1 MSSSPHT
8 AWPPAT
14 EGRLEEVLSGLFA
27 EVLDLPRV
35 GADEDF
41 FDLDGDSLSAMRL
54 ISRVRAVLGLELNIR
69 TMFTAPTVRGVAR
82 ALAEAAAEPA
92 TAPRPRT
99 GPQRGVRPERVP
111 LSFTQQGLWYLS
123 LLQGPSPTYNMPLT
137 VRLTGRVDTAALEAA
152 LGDLVQRHESLRTVY
167 PEDLGVPYQ
176 QVLAPQAARPAL
188 LRVSCDRSDLDAA
201 VADAAQDVIDIMT
214 EAPLRTWLFTAQDDP
229 AEHVLLL
236 LLHHIAAD
244 GWSLRPLMRDLNRA
258 YLARLEGAAPDW
270 EPLPVQY
277 ADYALWQRDALGEE
291 SDPASRLSQQVAYW
305 RRALDGLPEQVE
317 LPADRPRPAVA
328 SHHGAAVEVVVDRTV
343 HERLAQLAQ
352 ARGATLFMVL
362 QAALALVLTRS
373 GAGEDV
379 PIGTP
384 VAGRADESL
393 DGLIGFFVN
402 MLVLRTDTS
411 GNPTFGELLERVR
424 TADLEAY
431 AHQDVPFDRLVEA
444 LNPKRSAAHHP
455 LFQVALGFG
464 GRGSA
469 ALEAAGLRGTAGLAP
484 TPVAKFDLGLYLDEV
499 QGADGSPE
507 GIAGV
512 LEYATDRFDRA
523 TAEGLAADLVRLLAL
538 VSEHPDAPVGTE
550 G

>member
-8 AWPPAT
+8 ACPPAT
-14 EGRLEEVLSGLFA
+14 ESHLEEVLRGLFA
-27 EVLDLPRV
+27 EVLDLPQV
-35 GADEDF
+35 GTDEDF
-41 FDLDGDSLSAMRL
+41 FDLDGDSISAMRL

-82 ALAEAAAEPA
+82 ALAQAAAEPS
-92 TAPRPRT
+92 TAPQPRT
-99 GPQRGVRPERVP
+99 APERGVRPERVP
-111 LSFTQQGLWYLS
+111 LSLTQQGLWYLS
-123 LLQGPSPTYNMPLT
+123 LLQGPSPTYNLPLT

-152 LGDLVQRHESLRTVY
+152 LGDVVERHESLRTVY

-176 QVLAPQAARPAL
+176 QVLAAEAARPAL
-188 LRVSCDRSDLDAA
+188 LRVSCDRADLDAT
-201 VADAAQDVIDIMT
+201 VADAAQDVIDIMA

-229 AEHVLLL
+229 DEHVLLF
-236 LLHHIAAD
+236 LLHHIAGD
-244 GWSLRPLMRDLNRA
+244 GWSLRPLMRDLTQA
-258 YLARLEGAAPDW
+258 YLARLKGAAPAW

-277 ADYALWQRDALGEE
+277 VDYTMWQRAVLGEA

-317 LPADRPRPAVA
+317 LPTDRPRPGVA
-328 SHHGAAVEVVVDRTV
+328 SHHGAAVDILIDRTV

-362 QAALALVLTRS
+362 QSALALVLTRS
-373 GAGEDV
+373 GAGEDI

-384 VAGRADESL
+384 VAGRGDESL
-393 DGLIGFFVN
+393 DGMVGFFVN

-424 TADLEAY
+424 AADLEAY

-444 LNPKRSAAHHP
+444 LNPKRSAGQHP

-469 ALEAAGLRGTAGLAP
+469 ALHAPGLRGTAGLAP

-499 QGADGSPE
+499 PGGDGSPQ

-512 LEYATDRFDRA
+512 LEYATDQFDQA
-523 TAEGLAADLVRLLAL
+523 TAERMATDLVRLLTRVAQD
-538 VSEHPDAPVGTE
+538 PDFRLGTE
-550 G
+550 E